1 MEDFFR
7 RLFFVPNFAS
17 GKVGRLYPQ
26 NIRKKKKKFIMAQ
39 KTKKKEY
46 GMPEGQRLLCRWTM
60 ELAAFL
66 QERRPMDRKRA
77 MELAHLNRE
86 LITRLGSGRVWF
98 VYRKEDG
105 SLREACGT
113 LCNGISK
120 AFDEYECKTSQLYD
134 DTAPTETFTYWDLE
148 KEGFRTFKAS
158 NLIKIKAATIV
169 NCIH

>member
-1 MEDFFR
+1 
-7 RLFFVPNFAS
+7 
-17 GKVGRLYPQ
+17 
-26 NIRKKKKKFIMAQ
+26 MAQ
-39 KTKKKEY
+39 KKTTKTY
-46 GMPEGQRLLCRWTM
+46 TMPERQRLLCRWTM

-66 QERRPMDRKRA
+66 QERRPMDRKKA

-105 SLREACGT
+105 SLREAQGT

-120 AFDEYECKTSQLYD
+120 AFDEYECKKIRKKD
-134 DTAPTETFTYWDLE
+134 DMWPTETFTYWDLE

-158 NLIKIKAATIV
+158 RLIKIKAATIV
-169 NCIH
+169 NCMHRS